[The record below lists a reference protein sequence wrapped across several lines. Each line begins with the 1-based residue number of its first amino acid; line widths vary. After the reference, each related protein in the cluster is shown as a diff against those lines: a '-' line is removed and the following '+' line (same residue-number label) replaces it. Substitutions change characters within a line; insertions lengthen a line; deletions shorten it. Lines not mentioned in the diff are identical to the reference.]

1 MVFDVFVVFKEA
13 EDLSAVAEDD
23 AKVVAFDFDAPDAA
37 EVLVILDL
45 DFVILDDSS
54 HIRSHY

>member
-1 MVFDVFVVFKEA
+1 MVFGVFVVFKEA

-23 AKVVAFDFDAPDAA
+23 AKVVAFDFDAHDAA

-45 DFVILDDSS
+45 DFVILF
-54 HIRSHY
+54 

>member
-1 MVFDVFVVFKEA
+1 MVFGVFVVFEA

-23 AKVVAFDFDAPDAA
+23 AKVVAFDFDAPDAD

-45 DFVILDDSS
+45 DFVILF
-54 HIRSHY
+54 